1 MDSQVHSNPFAEMSE
16 EQKEYEAVQLVH
28 FCAYFYAFLI
38 WEVFNQNLLVLIKNS
53 LLNYSNF
60 LFVLTN

>member
-28 FCAYFYAFLI
+28 FCAHFYAFLI
-38 WEVFNQNLLVLIKNS
+38 WEVFNQNL
-53 LLNYSNF
+53 F
-60 LFVLTN
+60 